1 MNIRKLLIFDMDGT
15 MFDTEPISYRCW
27 RDVSARYGF
36 NLDRQVFDHMLGR
49 DNRRIRAICD
59 DAFGPSYPYDAIC
72 REKVA
77 LQLDYYRTHDIP
89 VKPGLLQVL
98 HYAREAG
105 MACAVASS
113 SPRALI
119 EYLLDKTGVASFF
132 SVVQSGE
139 EAAHGK
145 PAPDVFLMACDKA
158 LVEPSRAL
166 VLEDSENGILAAHA
180 AGIPPIWIPDLITI
194 PKDVQALAWKCCHS
208 LDEVPELLAKGDY
221 HDDTE

>member
-36 NLDRQVFDHMLGR
+36 DLDRQVFDHMLGR

-119 EYLLDKTGVASFF
+119 
-132 SVVQSGE
+132 
-139 EAAHGK
+139 
-145 PAPDVFLMACDKA
+145 
-158 LVEPSRAL
+158 
-166 VLEDSENGILAAHA
+166 
-180 AGIPPIWIPDLITI
+180 
-194 PKDVQALAWKCCHS
+194 
-208 LDEVPELLAKGDY
+208 
-221 HDDTE
+221 

>member
-15 MFDTEPISYRCW
+15 MFDTEPSSYRCW

-119 EYLLDKTGVASFF
+119 EYLLDKTVQITASIVGFIIAILMLNAFKVENDLKIALTILFF
-132 SVVQSGE
+132 
-139 EAAHGK
+139 
-145 PAPDVFLMACDKA
+145 
-158 LVEPSRAL
+158 
-166 VLEDSENGILAAHA
+166 
-180 AGIPPIWIPDLITI
+180 
-194 PKDVQALAWKCCHS
+194 
-208 LDEVPELLAKGDY
+208 
-221 HDDTE
+221 

>member
-1 MNIRKLLIFDMDGT
+1 
-15 MFDTEPISYRCW
+15 
-27 RDVSARYGF
+27 
-36 NLDRQVFDHMLGR
+36 
-49 DNRRIRAICD
+49 
-59 DAFGPSYPYDAIC
+59 
-72 REKVA
+72 
-77 LQLDYYRTHDIP
+77 
-89 VKPGLLQVL
+89 
-98 HYAREAG
+98 

-180 AGIPPIWIPDLITI
+180 AGIPSIWIPDLITI

-208 LDEVPELLAKGDY
+208 LDEVPELLVKGDY